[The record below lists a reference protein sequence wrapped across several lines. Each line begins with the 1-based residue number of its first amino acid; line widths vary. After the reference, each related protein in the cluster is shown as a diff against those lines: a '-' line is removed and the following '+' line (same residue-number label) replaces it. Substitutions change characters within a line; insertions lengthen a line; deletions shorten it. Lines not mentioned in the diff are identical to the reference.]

1 MSTANLA
8 WLVRTAMVTVSAI
21 CAFVLAQSEV
31 PIDPV
36 AKLVLGGII
45 VAISAINPET
55 VARRF
60 GGPDAV
66 DDPEA

>member
-1 MSTANLA
+1 MSAANLA
-8 WLVRTAMVTVSAI
+8 WIIRTAMVTVSAI
-21 CAFVLAQSEV
+21 CTFALAQSDV
-31 PIDPV
+31 PLEPV
-36 AKLVLGGII
+36 AKLILGGVI

-66 DDPEA
+66 DPPA